1 MKTMKA
7 SAIVPVVLVIMSA
20 VACSSAPQQSTA
32 PVNVHPVSQ
41 ATPPPITTTPV
52 PIVHAH
58 AVASAGRPDP
68 FVTLFGPPT
77 GGGNPAPTKVAV
89 SNFPN
94 IPTLPGFEN
103 APGAKDLWSGVKLT
117 GVVDHGGRIAIV
129 EADGKSYFVRPGDR
143 VDDKFTVLSIGP
155 DFITLGTEKEER
167 HFSLGG

>member
-1 MKTMKA
+1 MKA
-7 SAIVPVVLVIMSA
+7 SVLIPVVVLSLSA
-20 VACSSAPQQSTA
+20 VACGSGPAPSTA
-32 PVNVHPVSQ
+32 PVNVRPQSE
-41 ATPPPITTTPV
+41 ATPPPVTTTPV

-58 AVASAGRPDP
+58 VVRNSGRPDP
-68 FVTLFGPPT
+68 FVSLFGPPQAPS
-77 GGGNPAPTKVAV
+77 NPAPTKVAV

-103 APGAKDLWSGVKLT
+103 APGVKDLWTGVRLT
-117 GVVDHGGRIAIV
+117 GVVEHGGRIAIV

>member
-117 GVVDHGGRIAIV
+117 GVVDHGGRMASRTSYAQAIASTTNLQFYRLAQTSSRS
-129 EADGKSYFVRPGDR
+129 EQKKKS
-143 VDDKFTVLSIGP
+143 
-155 DFITLGTEKEER
+155 GTSR
-167 HFSLGG
+167 